1 MEKIILFI
9 LLTLVSIGAT
19 YSQKITVKITDNKG
33 QPLPYTTVLLKKDS
47 TLVKGELSNT
57 AGIATFEKISD
68 GRYFI
73 QASLMSFTTATSP
86 VFSVDATH
94 KNIQLTTL
102 ILQPT
107 SKSLQGVTVS
117 AQKPLIERKN
127 GATIL
132 NVESSVAAAGGTAL
146 DVLKRAPGVQVDQDD
161 NIILKGNK
169 GVTVMLDGK
178 LTYLSGEQL
187 ANLLKTLPAESISQI
202 EIITSPSAKYDA
214 AGNSGIINIKTKKGI
229 VTGFNGS
236 ITAGIG
242 AGRYP
247 IYTAGINLNWRTEKF
262 NAYGSYNYRDRQFF
276 NDRVLTRNISGDV
289 PQRLRTDLFARKQF
303 VSNNY
308 KAGLDYFITPKH
320 TVGVIVN
327 GYENAFYN
335 HQKSGTAISG
345 AGGKIDSVLHSYN
358 SANAQF
364 DNTTVNLNYKGQLD
378 TMGTEIS
385 MDADYAKFRNKRNS
399 YLNDTMYRMNN
410 MDNYSPN
417 GIRNITFTEMTIK
430 SIKADLVLPFNKT
443 LKLETGVK
451 GGFVT
456 TDNDMLYDS
465 LLLGKYEPAASQ
477 SNRFI
482 YEENVLAAYATLKA
496 NFKGYD
502 IQAGLRVEQTKS
514 KGESVTLGSTVKRSY
529 LDFFPSFSVDHTFSE
544 SHKMGISYSRRIY
557 RPSYDDLNPFLF
569 FLDKYTY
576 FRGNPY
582 LNPEYTSTS
591 ELSYTFKQKYIATVG
606 YSVTKNIMLEYLEPD
621 EVTKSTT
628 SYDKNFD
635 RRNGYYASVT
645 IPLDPFKWWNITNNL
660 NLNYN
665 SFHVKD
671 TSISLATSIVAFN
684 YQTTHT
690 FTLPADWKLELNGY
704 YNTPFVW
711 GIFRGSTY
719 YAIGAGVQ
727 KSLHNKKVV
736 LKLNVNDI
744 TWGDQF
750 RGIAK
755 YEGLDMRIHNRWQSR
770 TINFSATW
778 NFGNSAVKAA
788 RERQASEEQR
798 RTGN

>member
-1 MEKIILFI
+1 MQKIILFI

-33 QPLPYTTVLLKKDS
+33 QPLPYSTVLLKKDS
-47 TLVKGELSNT
+47 TLVKGELSDA
-57 AGIATFEKISD
+57 AGIAHFEKISD

-86 VFSVDATH
+86 AFSVDATH

-276 NDRVLTRNISGDV
+276 NDRVLTRDISGDV

-335 HQKSGTAISG
+335 HQKSGTAIS

-385 MDADYAKFRNKRNS
+385 MDADYAKFRNKRNT

-465 LLLGKYEPAASQ
+465 LLLGKYEPATSQ

-557 RPSYDDLNPFLF
+557 RPNYDDLNPFLF

-606 YSVTKNIMLEYLEPD
+606 YSVTKNIILEYLEPD

-645 IPLDPFKWWNITNNL
+645 IPLDPFKWWNITNNV

-665 SFHVKD
+665 SFYVKD

-755 YEGLDMRIHNRWQSR
+755 YDGLDMRIHNRWQSR

-798 RTGN
+798 RSGN